1 LRSNANTANP
11 SKTYSFFPAE
21 PDWLFCL
28 SSPPASPERLAT
40 RLPAPEAQL
49 MAGRWRAGG
58 KAEAKKIHQ
67 KSFCLGALVAEYL
80 PIFEILPAP

>member
-1 LRSNANTANP
+1 LVRLESRSNANTANP

-28 SSPPASPERLAT
+28 SS
-40 RLPAPEAQL
+40 
-49 MAGRWRAGG
+49 G

-67 KSFCLGALVAEYL
+67 KSSCLGALVAEYL